1 MSRKVDERIGAELA
15 RAEAEGSCLVPATR
29 ADRAALM
36 RRVRRRRTA
45 DEDRIISPAPAIY
58 ARWAHWRSL
67 KPPQRALGIIRGLA
81 ALHPDWVFCGPSAAL
96 VRGISVS
103 WASLRRTHVV
113 CGSRDGKRLAARIV
127 RHQIDPGDVEV
138 VSGVRVTSLA
148 RTAFD
153 CMRDASFPDALA
165 VADSVLRLSGMSRG
179 ALRRPA
185 AAPLLLGSPRHRA
198 HACHLRLGRP
208 PRGER
213 RGVRGPG
220 HHDRARRRSRP
231 SRSALPTRLRRT
243 AGSGLTSHGSVR
255 TGGPSRGSSTAWSST
270 STPRLWAASTS
281 WRSSPASAVA
291 RLASR
296 PTTCAWRASRSVR
309 WRARRASGAGCASTA
324 SPSGPPPERRH
335 GVPVRARAGG
345 WSPSCGAGKMSL
357 GGWRLEYQVVAA

>member
-45 DEDRIISPAPAIY
+45 DEDRIISPAPGIY

-67 KPPQRALGIIRGLA
+67 KPPQRALGIIRGLS

-113 CGSRDGKRLAARIV
+113 CGPRDGKRLAARIV

-179 ALRRPA
+179 ALRRLLRRSFSGHRGIARTLATCDWADPRA
-185 AAPLLLGSPRHRA
+185 ENGGESVARAIMIERGVALPTIQVRLADPLEEDGWFRIDFTWLGED
-198 HACHLRLGRP
+198 GRP
-208 PRGER
+208 VAGELDGLVKYVDPAFMGGLDLMAVISGER
-213 RGVRGPG
+213 RRE
-220 HHDRARRRSRP
+220 ARI
-231 SRSALPTRLRRT
+231 T
-243 AGSGLTSHGSVR
+243 AYDMR
-255 TGGPSRGSSTAWSST
+255 
-270 STPRLWAASTS
+270 
-281 WRSSPASAVA
+281 VA
-291 RLASR
+291 RFSLGEVENEASF
-296 PTTCAWRASRSVR
+296 WRWVR
-309 WRARRASGAGCASTA
+309 LYGI
-324 SPSGPPPERRH
+324 PFGPPPERRH
-335 GVPVRARAGG
+335 GVPVRALAGG
-345 WSPSCGAGKMSL
+345 WSPSCGAGEMSL